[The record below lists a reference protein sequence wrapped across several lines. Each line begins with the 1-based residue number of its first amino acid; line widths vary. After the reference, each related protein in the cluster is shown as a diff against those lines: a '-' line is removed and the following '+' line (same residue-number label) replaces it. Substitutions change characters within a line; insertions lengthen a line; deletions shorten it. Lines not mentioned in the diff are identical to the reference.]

1 MDLGNH
7 QEVDGGLGVDVVKGH
22 AFLIPI
28 DDVGGDLPLH
38 DLAEQAVGILGLEH
52 GISLLYWLGTTA
64 KNSSGPPLLLMREW
78 ACPLGQ

>member
-7 QEVDGGLGVDVVKGH
+7 QEVDGSLGGDVVKGH
-22 AFLIPI
+22 ALLILI
-28 DDVGGDLPLH
+28 NDVGGDLPFH
-38 DLAEQAVGILGLEH
+38 DLTEQAVGILGLKH

-64 KNSSGPPLLLMREW
+64 KNSRLPSLLLMREW